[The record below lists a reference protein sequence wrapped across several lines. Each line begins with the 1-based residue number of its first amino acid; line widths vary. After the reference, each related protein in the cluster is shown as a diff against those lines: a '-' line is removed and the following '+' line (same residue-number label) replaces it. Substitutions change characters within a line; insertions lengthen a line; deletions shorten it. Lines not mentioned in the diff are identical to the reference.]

1 MSPSDLLFAA
11 MLLSAPMGTPE
22 LPPTPERWPVV
33 RDALH
38 QTAVDW
44 EILDARERRY
54 VLTKRED
61 FQDDL
66 DFLRKRRSELAEAP
80 RVIDAERLPD
90 RVTIN
95 DCIRFNRSFRKNME
109 LRIAWEADRAGFI
122 REVIDENERL
132 YKIWDCDSRRQERHA
147 LRHDA
152 PSRAPETP
160 RHDWAGCLRE
170 RGVHALRSRTGD
182 SCDFLDLDHNRV
194 TASPSVRQS
203 DAGRLAVHF
212 LPIMENIT
220 E

>member
-22 LPPTPERWPVV
+22 APPTPERWPVV

-109 LRIAWEADRAGFI
+109 LRIAWETDRAGFI

-132 YKIWDCDSRRQERHA
+132 YKIWDTFATPRATCTTSRRAEIA
-147 LRHDA
+147 LLKLRDMIGPDA
-152 PSRAPETP
+152 FASGESMPYVP
-160 RHDWAGCLRE
+160 DWR
-170 RGVHALRSRTGD
+170 
-182 SCDFLDLDHNRV
+182 F
-194 TASPSVRQS
+194 VR
-203 DAGRLAVHF
+203 
-212 LPIMENIT
+212 LP
-220 E
+220 